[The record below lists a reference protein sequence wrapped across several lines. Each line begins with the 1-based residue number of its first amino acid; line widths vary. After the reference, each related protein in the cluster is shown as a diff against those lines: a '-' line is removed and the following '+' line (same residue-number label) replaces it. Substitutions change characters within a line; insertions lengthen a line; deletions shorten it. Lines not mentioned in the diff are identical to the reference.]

1 MIRLLL
7 VALWLPLAAQAQIYK
22 WVDEKGRVQYGE
34 KPPPGAKAST
44 LRQEASPPS
53 RPVSPLGGKASGH
66 ADADAEFR
74 RRQIERQLAE
84 DALAQDAKRRQ
95 AQCENAR
102 NRLAAGE
109 GAGRHFSFKGGER
122 VYLTDAEREASLAR
136 MREQVRQ
143 ACG

>member
-1 MIRLLL
+1 MSRLLL
-7 VALWLPLAAQAQIYK
+7 LALWLPIAAQAQIYK

-34 KPPPGAKAST
+34 RPPPGAKAST
-44 LRQEASPPS
+44 LRQEATPPS
-53 RPVSPLGGKASGH
+53 APAPAGKASGA

-74 RRQIERQLAE
+74 RRQIERQLTE

-109 GAGRHFSFKGGER
+109 GSGRHFTYKAGEK
-122 VYLTDAEREASLAR
+122 VYLSDAERDASLAR
-136 MREQVRQ
+136 MREQVSQ
-143 ACG
+143 ACR